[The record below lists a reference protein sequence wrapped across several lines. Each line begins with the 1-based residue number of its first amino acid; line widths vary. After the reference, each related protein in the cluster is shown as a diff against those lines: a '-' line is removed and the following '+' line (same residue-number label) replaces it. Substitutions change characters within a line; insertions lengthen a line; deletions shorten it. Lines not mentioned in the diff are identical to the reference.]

1 MKLWQIAAVV
11 IVFAVGLTWPA
22 YAVVETGTPPK
33 EASDGVEEKIVQ
45 EELSSDQVQ
54 EIERYLEQLD
64 REVGGKLPPVTLR
77 DWWDMVRGRRSFDW
91 NALWQALVAYFW
103 GAVVVNLRLLGQLV
117 VLSAVAAVLANL
129 QAAYEGETVG
139 RTAWTVAY
147 LVILALG
154 IGGFRTAVGV
164 SRGAIT
170 DLLSYML
177 SLLPLLAGLC
187 VSAGAV
193 TTAGILSPAMIV
205 AVHTVSVLVAD
216 VVVPLMVFAVVLE
229 VASNLGEPARLT
241 RLADLFRS
249 LATGTLGVLL
259 AVFLGVTAVS
269 GAAAAVSDGIT
280 VRTAKFLTG
289 SFIPVVGKMFSDAVE
304 VVVGTSLL
312 VKSVVGLAGLFALVL
327 TVALPLIKLVVL
339 ILVYKLAAALVQPLG
354 AGLVADT
361 LASMGH
367 GLVLVGLATAAVA
380 LMFFLAAGI
389 MLGAGWLS
397 VAFR

>member
-1 MKLWQIAAVV
+1 MKAWQIAVAV
-11 IVFAVGLTWPA
+11 IVVAAGLAWPVCAVA
-22 YAVVETGTPPK
+22 ETGTAAN
-33 EASDGVEEKIVQ
+33 EASDGVEEKIIQ
-45 EELSSDQVQ
+45 EELSSDQAQ
-54 EIERYLEQLD
+54 EIERYLEQLNRD
-64 REVGGKLPPVTLR
+64 LGGKLPPVTLR

-91 NALWQALVAYFW
+91 NGIWQALVAYFL

-154 IGGFRTAVGV
+154 MGGFRSAVGV
-164 SRGAIT
+164 SRGAIS
-170 DLLSYML
+170 DLVNYML

-193 TTAGILSPAMIV
+193 TTAGILSPAMII
-205 AVHTVSVLVAD
+205 AVHTISVLVAD
-216 VVVPLMVFAVVLE
+216 VAVPLMVFAVVLE
-229 VASNLGEPARLT
+229 VASNLAEPARLT

-289 SFIPVVGKMFSDAVE
+289 SFVPVVGKMFSDAVE

-327 TVALPLIKLVVL
+327 TVTLPLIKLVVL
-339 ILVYKLAAALVQPLG
+339 IMVYKLAAALVQPLG

-367 GLVLVGLATAAVA
+367 GLTLVGLATAAVA